1 VEKDRLRRKEKV
13 YERIGRAKQKYPT
26 IWKYYDI
33 DAGLEDKEKDVLSL
47 NWHKK
52 ERQREHSGEA
62 LQPF

>member
-1 VEKDRLRRKEKV
+1 VKKDRLKRKEKV

-62 LQPF
+62 LQPI